1 MIYEKPL
8 TRKET
13 NIRYVLKYLASGRP
27 LPHGK
32 VWCYSKLGCRCDEC
46 RKAIREYQR
55 KYEKANIPNDVVP
68 RNDDGANTGPLHGF
82 GVNSRRR

>member
-8 TRKET
+8 TRKQVD
-13 NIRYVLKYLASGRP
+13 IRYINRYRATKP

-55 KYEKANIPNDVVP
+55 KYEKAKNGN
-68 RNDDGANTGPLHGF
+68 
-82 GVNSRRR
+82 

>member
-8 TRKET
+8 TRKQVD
-13 NIRYVLKYLASGRP
+13 IRYINRYRATKP

-55 KYEKANIPNDVVP
+55 KYEKAKRELV
-68 RNDDGANTGPLHGF
+68 R
-82 GVNSRRR
+82 